1 MTLLSADAPTAAD
14 FMACVMILLPP
25 NSRSASDFKYTEFFY
40 RDVHGAGVFILQF
53 PLCAR
58 P

>member
-1 MTLLSADAPTAAD
+1 
-14 FMACVMILLPP
+14 MACVMILLPP